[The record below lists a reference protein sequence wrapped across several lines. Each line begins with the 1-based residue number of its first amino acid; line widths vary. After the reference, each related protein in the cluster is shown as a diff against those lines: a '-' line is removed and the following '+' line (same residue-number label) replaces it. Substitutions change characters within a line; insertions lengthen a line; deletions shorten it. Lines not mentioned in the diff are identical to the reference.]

1 MKHLK
6 SLILGVAAAAI
17 AAAQGVGAA
26 TATGSLS
33 ASVTVSA
40 MAKLTLSSATVS
52 FANADPDTSP
62 IIAAA
67 EGALTITAKGKT
79 STGATIALTLLAADD
94 LRSGGDRIPISNIT
108 WTASGSGFAAGTM
121 SKVTAQPVGSWA
133 NSGSR
138 TGTQSFAMV
147 NSWSY
152 AAGSYTTTA
161 AYTLT
166 AP

>member
-1 MKHLK
+1 MKHLAA
-6 SLILGVAAAAI
+6 LILGVAAVATSAAR
-17 AAAQGVGAA
+17 GVSAA

-40 MAKLTLSSATVS
+40 MAKLSLSSATVT
-52 FANADPDTSP
+52 FPNADPDSSP

-67 EGALTITAKGKT
+67 EGAITIAAKGKT
-79 STGATIALTLLAADD
+79 STGGTIALTLLAADD

-161 AYTLT
+161 TYTLT

>member
-1 MKHLK
+1 MTHLK
-6 SLILGVAAAAI
+6 GLILGVAAAV

-26 TATGSLS
+26 TATGSVS

-40 MAKLTLSSATVS
+40 MAKLTLSSATVT

-62 IIAAA
+62 SIAAS
-67 EGALTITAKGKT
+67 EGAVTITAKGKT
-79 STGATIALTLLAADD
+79 STGGTIALTLLAADD

-108 WTASGSGFAAGTM
+108 WTATGSGFAAGTM
-121 SKVTAQPVGSWA
+121 SKAAAQPVGSWT

-138 TGTQSFAMV
+138 TGTQRFALV

-161 AYTLT
+161 TYTLT